1 MALRQPLR
9 HSLTRACLLPLAGE
23 GQGEGELATPLHRPQ
38 LALRNRDLNNPTM
51 TAPPVLALDRVSRD
65 LAGRRVVRDL
75 TLALAKGEV
84 LGLLGVNGAG
94 KSTTLRMIAG
104 VLAPSAGMVRI
115 DGEDLA
121 EHAELARR
129 RIGYLPEVPP
139 LHTELTVTEFLA
151 FCARLHGLA
160 READAAAGRAIE
172 RCGLGDVRRRLIGA
186 LSKGFR
192 QRVGLAQA
200 ILHEPALIVLDEPA
214 SGLDPVQTLN
224 LRALVRGLGAD
235 HAVVLSTHVL
245 PDVLA
250 CCDRVAILHEGVLR
264 HEGGLAGTAST
275 GLHLRTAK
283 PVRSGDWTALP
294 VVAEASPAT
303 NDGMHWQIRLR
314 DGASASAFAAL
325 IVERGFG
332 LEELRA
338 GSAALEETFMA
349 IAAGGAT
356 AAAA

>member
-1 MALRQPLR
+1 
-9 HSLTRACLLPLAGE
+9 
-23 GQGEGELATPLHRPQ
+23 
-38 LALRNRDLNNPTM
+38 M
-51 TAPPVLALDRVSRD
+51 TASPVLALDRVSRD

-104 VLAPSAGMVRI
+104 VLAPTAGKVLI
-115 DGEDLA
+115 DGNDLGEA
-121 EHAELARR
+121 PELARR

-139 LHTELTVTEFLA
+139 LHVELTVTEFLT

-160 READAAAGRAIE
+160 READAAVARAID

-224 LRALVRGLGAD
+224 LRELVRGLGAD

-264 HEGGLAGTAST
+264 HEGSLAGSAIT
-275 GLHLRTAK
+275 GVYVRTAK
-283 PVRSGDWTALP
+283 PLKTADLLSLP
-294 VVAEASPAT
+294 AVAEAAPAA

-314 DGASASAFAAL
+314 DDASTAAL
-325 IVERGFG
+325 AAAIVERGFG

-338 GSAALEETFMA
+338 GTAALEETFMA
-349 IAAGGAT
+349 IAAGGASAV
-356 AAAA
+356 AA

>member
-1 MALRQPLR
+1 
-9 HSLTRACLLPLAGE
+9 
-23 GQGEGELATPLHRPQ
+23 
-38 LALRNRDLNNPTM
+38 M

-75 TLALAKGEV
+75 SLALAKGEV

-104 VLAPSAGMVRI
+104 VLAPSAGTVRI
-115 DGEDLA
+115 DGEDLS
-121 EHAELARR
+121 EHAALARR

-139 LHTELTVTEFLA
+139 LHAELTVAEFLA

-160 READAAAGRAIE
+160 READAAVARTIE

-214 SGLDPVQTLN
+214 SGLDPVQAMN
-224 LRALVRGLGAD
+224 LRELVGGLGAD

-245 PDVLA
+245 PDVIA
-250 CCDRVAILHEGVLR
+250 CCDRVAILHEGELR
-264 HEGGLAGTAST
+264 HEGTLAAD
-275 GLHLRTAK
+275 A
-283 PVRSGDWTALP
+283 RSGDLRVRTERALSARDFEPIAIVMAATP
-294 VVAEASPAT
+294 VAADARQWRV
-303 NDGMHWQIRLR
+303 RLR
-314 DGASASAFAAL
+314 DGTPASLLASAL
-325 IVERGFG
+325 VERGFG

-338 GSAALEETFMA
+338 EGSALEETFLS
-349 IAAGGAT
+349 IAAGAPAE
-356 AAAA
+356 AA

>member
-1 MALRQPLR
+1 
-9 HSLTRACLLPLAGE
+9 
-23 GQGEGELATPLHRPQ
+23 
-38 LALRNRDLNNPTM
+38 M
-51 TAPPVLALDRVSRD
+51 TAPVLALDHVSRD
-65 LAGRRVVRDL
+65 LAGRRVVRDV
-75 TLALAKGEV
+75 TLALAKGQV

-104 VLAPSAGMVRI
+104 VLAPSAGTVRI

-121 EHAELARR
+121 EAPELARR

-139 LHTELTVTEFLA
+139 LHGELTVTEFLA

-160 READAAAGRAIE
+160 RDADAAVVRAID

-250 CCDRVAILHEGVLR
+250 CCDRVAILHEGALR
-264 HEGGLAGTAST
+264 HEGNLAESAHA
-275 GLHLRTAK
+275 GLHVRTAR
-283 PVRSGDWTALP
+283 PVRTGDWLSLP
-294 VVAEASPAT
+294 LVAQAAPAAD
-303 NDGMHWQIRLR
+303 DGTHWQIRLR
-314 DGASASAFAAL
+314 DGVAPSALAAA
-325 IVERGFG
+325 IIERGFG

-338 GSAALEETFMA
+338 GNAALEETFMA
-349 IAAGGAT
+349 IAAGRAT
-356 AAAA
+356 AVAA

>member
-1 MALRQPLR
+1 
-9 HSLTRACLLPLAGE
+9 
-23 GQGEGELATPLHRPQ
+23 
-38 LALRNRDLNNPTM
+38 M

-75 TLALAKGEV
+75 TLALARGEV

-104 VLAPSAGMVRI
+104 VMAPSTGTVRI
-115 DGEDLA
+115 DGEDLS

-139 LHTELTVTEFLA
+139 LHTELTVAEFLA
-151 FCARLHGLA
+151 FCARLHGLS
-160 READAAAGRAIE
+160 RKSDAAVAAAIE

-214 SGLDPVQTLN
+214 SGLDPVQAMN
-224 LRALVRGLGAD
+224 LRELVCGLGAD

-245 PDVLA
+245 PDVVA

-264 HEGGLAGTAST
+264 HEGSLAADAGANDLRIRTLRAMSAGDFEPIPIVMAATPTA
-275 GLHLRTAK
+275 
-283 PVRSGDWTALP
+283 GDAR
-294 VVAEASPAT
+294 
-303 NDGMHWQIRLR
+303 HWRVRLR
-314 DGASASAFAAL
+314 EGTSPSTLASAL
-325 IVERGFG
+325 VERGFG

-338 GSAALEETFMA
+338 GSGALEETFMA

-356 AAAA
+356 AVAA

>member
-1 MALRQPLR
+1 M
-9 HSLTRACLLPLAGE
+9 S
-23 GQGEGELATPLHRPQ
+23 
-38 LALRNRDLNNPTM
+38 DS
-51 TAPPVLALDRVSRD
+51 PVLALDRVSRD
-65 LAGRRVVRDL
+65 LAGRRVVGDL
-75 TLALAKGEV
+75 TLALAEGEV

-104 VLAPSAGMVRI
+104 VLAPSAGTVRI
-115 DGEDLA
+115 DGKNLS

-139 LHTELTVTEFLA
+139 LHAELTVAEFLA

-160 READAAAGRAIE
+160 RATDVAVHRAIE

-200 ILHEPALIVLDEPA
+200 IVHEPALIVLDEPA
-214 SGLDPVQTLN
+214 SGLDPVQAMN
-224 LRALVRGLGAD
+224 LRELVRGLGAG
-235 HAVVLSTHVL
+235 HALVLSTHVL
-245 PDVLA
+245 PDVVA

-264 HEGGLAGTAST
+264 HESSLAESASA
-275 GLHLRTAK
+275 GVFVRTAK
-283 PVRSGDWTALP
+283 PVKTGDWYALP
-294 VVAEASPAT
+294 IVAEVSPAA
-303 NDGMHWQIRLR
+303 NDGLRWRITLR
-314 DGASASAFAAL
+314 DGASASTLAAL

-338 GSAALEETFMA
+338 GNAALEETFMA
-349 IAAGGAT
+349 IAAGGA
-356 AAAA
+356 AAVAA

>member
-1 MALRQPLR
+1 
-9 HSLTRACLLPLAGE
+9 
-23 GQGEGELATPLHRPQ
+23 
-38 LALRNRDLNNPTM
+38 M
-51 TAPPVLALDRVSRD
+51 TAPPVLTLDRVSRD
-65 LAGRRVVRDL
+65 LVGRRVVRDL
-75 TLALAKGEV
+75 TFALAKGEV

-104 VLAPSAGMVRI
+104 VLAPTTGKVLV
-115 DGEDLA
+115 DGKDLG
-121 EHAELARR
+121 EEPELARR

-139 LHTELTVTEFLA
+139 LHVELTVTEFLA

-160 READAAAGRAIE
+160 RDADAAVARAIE

-224 LRALVRGLGAD
+224 LRELVRGLGAD

-245 PDVLA
+245 PDVVA

-264 HEGGLAGTAST
+264 HEGSLAGSASA
-275 GLHLRTAK
+275 GVFVRTAK
-283 PVRSGDWTALP
+283 AAKTSDWLALP
-294 VVAEASPAT
+294 SVAEAAPAAS
-303 NDGMHWQIRLR
+303 DGMHWQIRLR
-314 DGASASAFAAL
+314 DGATVSALAAA
-325 IVERGFG
+325 IVERFG

-338 GSAALEETFMA
+338 GNAALEETFMA
-349 IAAGGAT
+349 IAAGSAT
-356 AAAA
+356 AVAA

>member
-1 MALRQPLR
+1 
-9 HSLTRACLLPLAGE
+9 
-23 GQGEGELATPLHRPQ
+23 
-38 LALRNRDLNNPTM
+38 M
-51 TAPPVLALDRVSRD
+51 TASPVLALDRVSRD

-104 VLAPSAGMVRI
+104 VLAPTTGKVLI
-115 DGEDLA
+115 DGKDLGEA
-121 EHAELARR
+121 PELARR

-139 LHTELTVTEFLA
+139 LHVELTVTEFLA

-160 READAAAGRAIE
+160 RDADAAVARAIDL
-172 RCGLGDVRRRLIGA
+172 CGLGDVRRRLIGA

-245 PDVLA
+245 PDVVA

-264 HEGGLAGTAST
+264 HEGSLAGSATT
-275 GLHLRTAK
+275 GVYVCTTKPLRT
-283 PVRSGDWTALP
+283 GDLLSLP
-294 VVAEASPAT
+294 PVAEASPAA
-303 NDGMHWQIRLR
+303 NDGTRWQIRLR
-314 DGASASAFAAL
+314 DGATTAAL
-325 IVERGFG
+325 AAAIVERGFG

-338 GSAALEETFMA
+338 GNAALEETFMA

-356 AAAA
+356 AVAA

>member
-1 MALRQPLR
+1 
-9 HSLTRACLLPLAGE
+9 
-23 GQGEGELATPLHRPQ
+23 
-38 LALRNRDLNNPTM
+38 M
-51 TAPPVLALDRVSRD
+51 TSPPVLTLDRVSRD

-104 VLAPSAGMVRI
+104 VLAPTTGKVLI
-115 DGEDLA
+115 DGTDLG
-121 EHAELARR
+121 EEPELARR

-139 LHTELTVTEFLA
+139 LHVELTVTEYLA

-160 READAAAGRAIE
+160 RDADAAVARAID

-224 LRALVRGLGAD
+224 LRTLVRGFGAD

-264 HEGGLAGTAST
+264 HEGSLAGLAIT
-275 GLHLRTAK
+275 GVYVRTAK
-283 PVRSGDWTALP
+283 QLKTADLLSLP
-294 VVAEASPAT
+294 AVAEAAPAA
-303 NDGMHWQIRLR
+303 NDGMHWQVRLR
-314 DGASASAFAAL
+314 DGASTAAL
-325 IVERGFG
+325 AAAIVERGFG

-338 GSAALEETFMA
+338 GNAPLEETFMA

-356 AAAA
+356 AVAA

>member
-1 MALRQPLR
+1 
-9 HSLTRACLLPLAGE
+9 
-23 GQGEGELATPLHRPQ
+23 
-38 LALRNRDLNNPTM
+38 M

-75 TLALAKGEV
+75 TLALAKGQV

-104 VLAPSAGMVRI
+104 VLAPSAGRVLI
-115 DGEDLA
+115 DGDDLG
-121 EHAELARR
+121 ENPGLARR

-139 LHTELTVTEFLA
+139 LHAELTVTEFLA

-160 READAAAGRAIE
+160 RDADPAVARAID
-172 RCGLGDVRRRLIGA
+172 RSGLGAVRRRQIGA

-224 LRALVRGLGAD
+224 LRELVRGLGAD

-245 PDVLA
+245 PDVVA

-264 HEGGLAGTAST
+264 HEGRLDAAEHAGDVRIRSVRALSAKDFEPIAIVMAATPTA
-275 GLHLRTAK
+275 
-283 PVRSGDWTALP
+283 GDACQWR
-294 VVAEASPAT
+294 V
-303 NDGMHWQIRLR
+303 RLR
-314 DGASASAFAAL
+314 DGASPSALASAL
-325 IVERGFG
+325 VERGFG

-338 GSAALEETFMA
+338 EGSALEETFMT
-349 IAAGGAT
+349 IAAGAT
-356 AAAA
+356 AVAA